1 MLKST
6 EGEIIEALVR
16 RVCQELHKEAL
27 NTLLGYHSF
36 GFRRKQKLTHMM
48 VDWKCSEEH
57 FEIVHIPDKPR
68 IPPHLQPTVDVYA
81 SFIDPEHA
89 HTLIRKLNQIAPL
102 ENLRHVKRVRRNRLE
117 GGKIQ
122 LSAILCLAC
131 GNDCHLDGIPN
142 AVLELITMYQ
152 LSTFITKTT
161 LVEFVGGISKLWQ
174 CFSEHIHFSGG
185 LGSWVK
191 FWHDLWCGDDEV
203 CNLSSALFDIARIW
217 RLVSLGFYE
226 KFGIQF
232 SGMEIIHDFME
243 ALRRIL
249 KRIVEGGLL
258 EGLRVGE
265 LVKPMANWDRSIV
278 RLRSYHGFG
287 RKVCKYAALSREE
300 WQEQCKL
307 WPTSY
312 HPPTYNIDGITGFSD
327 EDSQS
332 VLTFM
337 KSAIDLAKSGDGEVV
352 NASII
357 VDPSTNQVIASA
369 VDQMLSWNT
378 PINKIGVET
387 SCIEKPKSTSFH
399 SIINGVEDHGNL
411 LLNGPKRMYGT
422 VSCLHPWRWPKL
434 QSCTSSSPWHP
445 LRHAAI
451 VAIELSAARDL
462 RLFPRSE
469 NTGDNFDQA
478 DYMECPLTGSSP
490 LKRQKTNA
498 AIADEGVKLNCQNG
512 CHLDSGRPYLCTGFD
527 IYLVWEPCTMCAMAL
542 VHQRV
547 KRIFYA
553 FPNSFAGA
561 LGSVHRLQGE
571 KSLNHH
577 YAVFRVVLPEEVLG
591 DG

>member
-1 MLKST
+1 
-6 EGEIIEALVR
+6 
-16 RVCQELHKEAL
+16 
-27 NTLLGYHSF
+27 
-36 GFRRKQKLTHMM
+36 MM

-152 LSTFITKTT
+152 LIG
-161 LVEFVGGISKLWQ
+161 EANGKLGQ
-174 CFSEHIHFSGG
+174 
-185 LGSWVK
+185 
-191 FWHDLWCGDDEV
+191 
-203 CNLSSALFDIARIW
+203 
-217 RLVSLGFYE
+217 
-226 KFGIQF
+226 
-232 SGMEIIHDFME
+232 
-243 ALRRIL
+243 
-249 KRIVEGGLL
+249 
-258 EGLRVGE
+258 
-265 LVKPMANWDRSIV
+265 
-278 RLRSYHGFG
+278 
-287 RKVCKYAALSREE
+287 VCKYAASSREE
-300 WQEQCKL
+300 WEEQCKL

-352 NASII
+352 NAAII

-378 PINKIGVET
+378 SINKICVET
-387 SCIEKPKSTSFH
+387 SCIEKPEATSFH
-399 SIINGVEDHGNL
+399 SITNGVEDHGNL
-411 LLNGPKRMYGT
+411 LLNCSLNGPKRISSS
-422 VSCLHPWRWPKL
+422 VSCLHPWQWPKL

-462 RLFPRSE
+462 RLFPRSG
-469 NTGDNFDQA
+469 NTGIKFDQA

-498 AIADEGVKLNCQNG
+498 AIADEDVKLNCQNG
-512 CHLDSGRPYLCTGFD
+512 CHPESGRPYLCTGFD

-571 KSLNHH
+571 KGLNHH
-577 YAVFRVVLPEEVLG
+577 YAVFRVVLPEVGLG

>member
-1 MLKST
+1 
-6 EGEIIEALVR
+6 
-16 RVCQELHKEAL
+16 
-27 NTLLGYHSF
+27 
-36 GFRRKQKLTHMM
+36 M

-81 SFIDPEHA
+81 SFIDSEHA
-89 HTLIRKLNQIAPL
+89 HTLIRKLNQIVPL

-117 GGKIQ
+117 GGLLLNLAQSVAIEQQIELLYANYTGHSETIGAEREQEYAQKHRSFGFLRKQQMTHMMVDWKCSEEHFEIVHIPDKPRIPPHLQPTGKIQ

-131 GNDCHLDGIPN
+131 GNDCHLDGIPT

-152 LSTFITKTT
+152 LSTFITK
-161 LVEFVGGISKLWQ
+161 VGHP
-174 CFSEHIHFSGG
+174 F
-185 LGSWVK
+185 
-191 FWHDLWCGDDEV
+191 
-203 CNLSSALFDIARIW
+203 
-217 RLVSLGFYE
+217 
-226 KFGIQF
+226 
-232 SGMEIIHDFME
+232 
-243 ALRRIL
+243 IL
-249 KRIVEGGLL
+249 QNPV
-258 EGLRVGE
+258 
-265 LVKPMANWDRSIV
+265 LVKPMGNWDRSIV
-278 RLRSYHGFG
+278 RLRNYHGFA
-287 RKVCKYAALSREE
+287 RKVCKYAASSREE

-312 HPPTYNIDGITGFSD
+312 RPPTYNIDGITGFSD
-327 EDSQS
+327 EDSRS

-337 KSAIDLAKSGDGEVV
+337 KSAIDLAKSGDREVV
-352 NASII
+352 NAAII

-387 SCIEKPKSTSFH
+387 SCIEKPKATSFH
-399 SIINGVEDHGNL
+399 SITNGVEDHGNL
-411 LLNGPKRMYGT
+411 LLNCSLNGPKRMYSS
-422 VSCLHPWRWPKL
+422 VSCLHPWRWTNL

-462 RLFPRSE
+462 RLFPRSG
-469 NTGDNFDQA
+469 NTGDKFDQA
-478 DYMECPLTGSSP
+478 DCMECPFTSSSP

-498 AIADEGVKLNCQNG
+498 AIADEDVKLNCQNG
-512 CHLDSGRPYLCTGFD
+512 CHPDSGRPYLCTGFD